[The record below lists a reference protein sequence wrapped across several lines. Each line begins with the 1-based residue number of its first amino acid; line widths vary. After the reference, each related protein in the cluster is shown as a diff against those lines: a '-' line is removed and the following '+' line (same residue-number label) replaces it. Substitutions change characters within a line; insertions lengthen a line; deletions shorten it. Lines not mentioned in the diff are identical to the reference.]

1 MQEVLGEARK
11 NIKEHT
17 LLRLCHNSKL
27 QQHNFAVE
35 TAYEIPTQNP
45 FCPFLPSC
53 CGLCEARRRRRR
65 FSRRCGCIGSSGCE
79 CVCMCKCVER
89 QRNRFAK
96 SKLDKNNRENK
107 GNNNK
112 EEGVCQKE
120 DDGRREK
127 TIEPL
132 PDGKSWIPQNCTR
145 SRVLD
150 LRL

>member
-1 MQEVLGEARK
+1 
-11 NIKEHT
+11 
-17 LLRLCHNSKL
+17 
-27 QQHNFAVE
+27 
-35 TAYEIPTQNP
+35 
-45 FCPFLPSC
+45 
-53 CGLCEARRRRRR
+53 
-65 FSRRCGCIGSSGCE
+65 
-79 CVCMCKCVER
+79 MCKCVER